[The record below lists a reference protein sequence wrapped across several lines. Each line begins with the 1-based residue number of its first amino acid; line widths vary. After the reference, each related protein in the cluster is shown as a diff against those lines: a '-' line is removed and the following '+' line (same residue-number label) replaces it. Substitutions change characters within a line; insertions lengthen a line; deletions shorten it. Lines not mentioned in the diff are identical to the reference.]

1 MTTRGS
7 RGSHGVDRAVLRSA
21 ETTEQHLARLPGS
34 RAQSRL
40 RCRALAARADDRVLN
55 ASFYA
60 ASSRH
65 RMGVCVP
72 WVSAFPE
79 LCLCLLICY
88 SHFESLCFKI
98 VDVTP

>member
-40 RCRALAARADDRVLN
+40 RCRVLAARADDRVLN
-55 ASFYA
+55 ASFCA
-60 ASSRH
+60 SSSRH
-65 RMGVCVP
+65 RMRVCVP
-72 WVSAFPE
+72 HGKDEQERCDPAQYGARDGFRHPPR
-79 LCLCLLICY
+79 
-88 SHFESLCFKI
+88 H
-98 VDVTP
+98 